1 MKWKGR
7 SMSQQEEKKSLVQ
20 PAVIALALAFVG
32 GLALAAGYK
41 LYRKVEDERVT
52 REAAGE
58 SLYERFNK
66 D

>member
-1 MKWKGR
+1 
-7 SMSQQEEKKSLVQ
+7 MSQQEEKKSLVQ
-20 PAVIALALAFVG
+20 PAVVALALAFVG

-41 LYRKVEDERVT
+41 LYRKVEEERVA

-58 SLYERFNK
+58 SIYERFHK